1 MTTELKK
8 LSYKKTFVKKRIILC
23 MLGVF
28 SFIPFFGQNTDLGI
42 KGESN
47 WMRNWT
53 NFKPHDTR
61 YRESTH
67 ELYGE
72 IKTNTTLHKENTYI
86 LQGQVYVTNKAVLT
100 IEPGTV
106 IKGGIK
112 SGGALII
119 TQGAQLM
126 AEGKETDPI
135 VFTSD
140 AGEKERR
147 PGDWGGIIILGEAP
161 INTIGN
167 AAKLDFNLEN
177 ERNRYGGTNP
187 ESNSGILKYVR
198 IEFAGKNYSAN
209 KQLNGLSL
217 AGVGSKT
224 VLENIQV
231 SFSNDDSFN
240 CYGGLVNMSN
250 LISYKAT
257 DDDFDF
263 AQGVH
268 CNISNS
274 IAIRSPYSSNSNGST
289 CFEID
294 SYQKNDTSIDFS
306 KKITTVNATNMT
318 FINLES
324 NDQGLVQEAI
334 SIKENAALNL
344 KNTIISGFKCPI
356 YLNENLTANLKN
368 LENITFTNIKM
379 NNCRLGIEVE
389 TKTYEVETAVDHW
402 FNFDKNKISYVSIP
416 MTEMFMQP
424 NIKEEVDF
432 RTSKNMVKFVSN

>member
-1 MTTELKK
+1 MKIKIT
-8 LSYKKTFVKKRIILC
+8 LSIISLLSFYTF
-23 MLGVF
+23 F
-28 SFIPFFGQNTDLGI
+28 AQNNELGI
-42 KGESN
+42 IGETN
-47 WMRNWT
+47 WLRNWT
-53 NFKPHDTR
+53 NFKPQDTR

-72 IKTNTTLHKENTYI
+72 VKTNTTLRKENIYI

-106 IKGGIK
+106 IKGGGK

-119 TQGAQLM
+119 TQGAQLI

-161 INTIGN
+161 INKIGN
-167 AAKLDFNLEN
+167 AAKLDFNLNYEHN
-177 ERNRYGGTNP
+177 KYGGSNP

-198 IEFAGKNYSAN
+198 IEFAGKNYSAD

-240 CYGGLVNMSN
+240 CYGGRVNMSN
-250 LISYKAT
+250 LVSYKAT

-263 AQGVH
+263 AQGVQ

-274 IAIRSPYSSNSNGST
+274 LALRSPYSSNSFGST

-294 SYQKNDTSIDFS
+294 SYQTNDTSVDFS
-306 KKITTVNATNMT
+306 KEVTTVNATNMT
-318 FINLES
+318 FVNLEN
-324 NDQGLVQEAI
+324 NDQGLIREAI

-344 KNTIISGFKCPI
+344 KNTIINGFKCPI
-356 YLNENLTANLKN
+356 YLDKDITANFKN
-368 LENITFTNIKM
+368 LEKIKFTNIKM

-389 TKTYEVETAVDHW
+389 TKTYEVETAIDHW
-402 FNFDKNKISYVSIP
+402 FNFDKNKISYGSIP
-416 MTEMFMQP
+416 MNEFFIQP
-424 NIKEEVDF
+424 DLKEEADF
-432 RTSKNMVKFVSN
+432 RASKNMVKFASN